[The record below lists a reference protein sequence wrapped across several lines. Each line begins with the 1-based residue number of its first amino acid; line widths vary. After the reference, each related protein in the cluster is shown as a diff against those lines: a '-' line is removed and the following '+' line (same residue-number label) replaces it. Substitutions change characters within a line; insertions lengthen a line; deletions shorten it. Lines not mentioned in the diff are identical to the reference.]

1 MRRTSF
7 ITFISIAFA
16 AVIGSA
22 QADDLRASK
31 HTARQHSKPESLRV
45 FGCGVLAPVHFSAC
59 AADDRKCEVASKMRG
74 CIVDDIPR
82 RKREPPQ
89 F

>member
-1 MRRTSF
+1 MRTSF

-22 QADDLRASK
+22 QAEDLRASK
-31 HTARQHSKPESLRV
+31 HTARQHSKPVL
-45 FGCGVLAPVHFSAC
+45 GCGVRAPVHFSAC
-59 AADDRKCEVASKMRG
+59 AADDRKCEVASKMRR
-74 CIVDDIPR
+74 CIVDDILR
-82 RKREPPQ
+82 RKGKTPR